1 MNDIF
6 KWLDKVL
13 SVAYTPTDKDYE
25 ILYYLRLTQRLIK
38 EFEYENKK

>member
-6 KWLDKVL
+6 KWLDNVL
-13 SVAYTPTDKDYE
+13 SPAYIPDDSDYE

-38 EFEYENKK
+38 EKELKK